1 MITAMD
7 TVGLIGVL
15 SVVNQWGVTSDNATI
30 TYPIR
35 FNTVYVVLA
44 TTNTYQGNRLN
55 GRPADTC
62 GVIVESF
69 TTTQAMIYKAVM
81 HSEQYNSGNGN
92 QQFSG
97 YWFAIG
103 R

>member
-1 MITAMD
+1 M
-7 TVGLIGVL
+7 
-15 SVVNQWGVTSDNATI
+15 QWGINSDNSTI

-44 TTNTYQGNRLN
+44 TTNTYRGNRLN

-81 HSEQYNSGNGN
+81 HNEQYNSGNGN